1 METLTK
7 IFGPMMAQTGSNA
20 NLDSAL
26 KPVITAVQWV
36 AAALAMV
43 GIVLIT
49 INLIKVGIKM
59 SNADSPETAQKCKKQ
74 IVYCIVGLVLL
85 VAAEIAI
92 PFIAEA
98 VKAWASENFVDTA
111 LVVKTF

>member
-1 METLTK
+1 MKTLTTM
-7 IFGPMMAQTGSNA
+7 IGRLMAQSNGNNA
-20 NLDSAL
+20 MDNAL

-36 AAALAMV
+36 AAAVAAV

-49 INLIKVGIKM
+49 ISLIKCGIKL
-59 SNADSPETAQKCKKQ
+59 SNADTPENAQKCKKQ
-74 IVYCIVGLVLL
+74 ITYCIVGLVLL

-98 VKAWASENFVDTA
+98 VKAWAEENFVSGFVA
-111 LVVKTF
+111 NIF